1 MVSVFEAVGLVAIIG
16 GNTAIAAVLT
26 RVFRVY
32 MTTHWGSVLYTL
44 LITPVALLVVTLV
57 AGTVLGP
64 NLGDPNTVVGLTI
77 LLPMTLGVA
86 FDYFW
91 MPAPDEVELPTT

>member
-32 MTTHWGSVLYTL
+32 MKTHWGSVLYTL

-64 NLGDPNTVVGLTI
+64 NLGDPNAVVGLTI